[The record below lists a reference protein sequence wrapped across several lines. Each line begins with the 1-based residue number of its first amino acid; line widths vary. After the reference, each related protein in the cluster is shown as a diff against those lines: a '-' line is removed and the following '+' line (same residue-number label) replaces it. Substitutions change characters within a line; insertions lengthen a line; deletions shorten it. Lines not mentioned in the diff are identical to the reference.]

1 MVKDGLLAII
11 PWMSPEWIVSLT
23 LRLINQ
29 LPGDSVCNIIH
40 FTNGGN
46 FGQLGNRIPAVFLT
60 RDSDI
65 PLIFYVNEVNGN
77 NHWFGSKK
85 FPISINVETHIE
97 LHQQYISNGNYRY
110 FVKVNGEEILSIL
123 NAEAHQYYN
132 VNVYASDPWHVQ
144 CQGYIKNLK
153 LTNFL

>member
-11 PWMSPEWIVSLT
+11 PWMSPEWIVYLT

-46 FGQLGNRIPAVFLT
+46 FCQLGNRILAVFLT

-65 PLIFYVNEVNGN
+65 PLKSSMLTRSTATIIGLVAKHFQ
-77 NHWFGSKK
+77 FKSMLR
-85 FPISINVETHIE
+85 P
-97 LHQQYISNGNYRY
+97 
-110 FVKVNGEEILSIL
+110 ILSCINDTSAMETTDIL
-123 NAEAHQYYN
+123 
-132 VNVYASDPWHVQ
+132 
-144 CQGYIKNLK
+144 
-153 LTNFL
+153 